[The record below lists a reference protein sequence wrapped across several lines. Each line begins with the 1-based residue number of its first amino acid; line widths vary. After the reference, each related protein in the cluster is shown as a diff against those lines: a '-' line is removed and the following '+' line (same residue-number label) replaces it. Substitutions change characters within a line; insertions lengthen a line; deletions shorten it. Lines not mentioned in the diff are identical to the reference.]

1 MAGCIAHAHGI
12 SRAQWMILVRLRR
25 HDGLT
30 QRELAELLEVE
41 PITVG
46 RLMDRPAARNLIEH
60 RADPSDRRCWRLHL
74 RPEAAPVLA
83 EIDQAKAAFDAA
95 TTRDLPEDQRAAIR
109 DALLLMKSNL
119 LAGE

>member
-1 MAGCIAHAHGI
+1 
-12 SRAQWMILVRLRR
+12 
-25 HDGLT
+25 
-30 QRELAELLEVE
+30 
-41 PITVG
+41 
-46 RLMDRPAARNLIEH
+46 
-60 RADPSDRRCWRLHL
+60 
-74 RPEAAPVLA
+74 VLA